1 MVHEPSPRNSRTV
14 DGFRGRASL
23 FSLMGVDK
31 KIQIKL
37 KKGGD
42 KVGAEGG
49 GGKREHTKMGCR
61 EMGMDLGLV
70 KSECW

>member
-1 MVHEPSPRNSRTV
+1 
-14 DGFRGRASL
+14 
-23 FSLMGVDK
+23 MGVDN